1 MDKQTKSYRLKPVSM
16 GDVAPGYNLRKALE
30 LAEHLEDEEIARM
43 LELKNTCNDSSNP
56 DQVI

>member
-1 MDKQTKSYRLKPVSM
+1 MDETKSYRLKPVSM

-30 LAEHLEDEEIARM
+30 LAEHLEDEEIVRK
-43 LELKNTCNDSSNP
+43 LELNTGNDSSNP